1 MGFHIRFLLARIS
14 NKLTLKKWLIKQIS
28 TIFDPPKKFN
38 YNDMQTIE
46 TYDFSG
52 KKALIRVD
60 FNVPLNEQFEITDDT
75 RMTAALPTINTILGK
90 GGAVIIMSHL
100 GRPKKGPED
109 KFSMRH
115 LVPHLSKL
123 LGGMT
128 VKMAPDCIGE
138 ATKAMAA
145 SLKAG
150 EVLVLENLRFH
161 PEEEA
166 GDVEFARQLSELGD
180 CWVNDAFG
188 TAHRAH
194 ASTAV
199 IAEFFPKDKMFGMLV
214 ASEVESLDKVLK
226 APVRPFTAIMGGSKV
241 SSKITIIENLLNS
254 VDHLII
260 GGGMTYTF
268 VKAQGGKIGGSI
280 CEDDY
285 LELAKELLVKAKAK
299 GVQFHFAVDVVEAD
313 AFAETANTK
322 VVSSY
327 AIDDNWSGL
336 DVGPETIKNF
346 SKVISESKTILWNGP
361 VGVFEME
368 KFAVGTKAIGAAIV
382 KATENGAFSLVG
394 GGDSVAA
401 VNQFGIADKMSY
413 ISTAGGAMLE
423 YLEGRVLPGIAAVLD

>member
-1 MGFHIRFLLARIS
+1 
-14 NKLTLKKWLIKQIS
+14 
-28 TIFDPPKKFN
+28 
-38 YNDMQTIE
+38 MQTIE
-46 TYDFSG
+46 TYNFSG

-75 RMTAALPTINTILGK
+75 RMTAALPTINTILQK

-123 LGGMT
+123 LGGKA
-128 VKMAPDCIGE
+128 VQMAPDCIGE
-138 ATKAMAA
+138 ATKALAA
-145 SLKAG
+145 ALKPG

-161 PEEEA
+161 PEEEG
-166 GDVEFARQLSELGD
+166 GDEAFARQLAELGD

-199 IAEFFPKDKMFGMLV
+199 MAKFFPNDKLFGLLV

-226 APVRPFTAIMGGSKV
+226 APKRPFTAIMGGSKV

-285 LELAKELLVKAKAK
+285 LELAKNLMVKAKEK
-299 GVQFHFAVDVVEAD
+299 GVQLHFAVDVLEAD

-322 VVSSY
+322 VVPSN

-346 SKVISESKTILWNGP
+346 GKVIGESNTILWNGP
-361 VGVFEME
+361 VGVFEMD
-368 KFAVGTKAIGAAIV
+368 KFAAGTKAIGDAIV
-382 KATENGAFSLVG
+382 KATANGAFSLVG

-401 VNQFGIADKMSY
+401 VNKFGIADKVSY

-423 YLEGRVLPGIAAVLD
+423 YLEGRVLPGIAAVQE